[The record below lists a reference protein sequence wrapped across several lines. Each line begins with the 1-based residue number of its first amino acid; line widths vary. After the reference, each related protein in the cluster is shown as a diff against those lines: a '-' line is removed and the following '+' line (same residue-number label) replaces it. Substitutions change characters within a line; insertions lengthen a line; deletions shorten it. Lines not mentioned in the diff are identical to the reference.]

1 MSQGILIFEARAFW
15 KNMLYSIYIIYYE
28 ILMPKHITSI
38 KKQKA
43 VTSTLIPTVIDK
55 VGGQERAYDIYSRLL
70 EDRVIFL
77 WDAIDS
83 AVANTVIA
91 QLLFLEKADAKAPI
105 TMYVNSPGGHVTAWL
120 AIYDTMQY
128 VKCPVITVAMG
139 LAASMGS
146 IILCGGEKGKRYALP
161 HAEIMIHQPL
171 GGAEGQ
177 ATDIML
183 AARHIE
189 KTGKIL
195 YKILAKHT
203 GQSIEQVEKDCDRDN
218 FMTAE
223 DALKY
228 GLIDKII
235 TNDK

>member
-1 MSQGILIFEARAFW
+1 
-15 KNMLYSIYIIYYE
+15 
-28 ILMPKHITSI
+28 MPRQISSKTQ
-38 KKQKA
+38 QKDI
-43 VTSTLIPTVIDK
+43 SSMLIPTVIDK

-77 WDAIDS
+77 GDAIDS
-83 AVANTVIA
+83 AVANTIIA

-105 TMYVNSPGGHVTAWL
+105 TMYVNSPGGHVTAGL

-128 VKCPVITVAMG
+128 VKCPVHTVSMG
-139 LAASMGS
+139 LSASMGS
-146 IILCGGEKGKRYALP
+146 IILAGGEKGKRFALP

-195 YKILAKHT
+195 YAILAKHT
-203 GQSIEQVEKDCDRDN
+203 GQTIEKIEKDCDRDN
-218 FMTAE
+218 FMSAE
-223 DALKY
+223 EALKY

-235 TNDK
+235 KN

>member
-1 MSQGILIFEARAFW
+1 MAQQ
-15 KNMLYSIYIIYYE
+15 
-28 ILMPKHITSI
+28 ITSQ
-38 KKQKA
+38 KKQQTI
-43 VTSTLIPTVIDK
+43 TSALIPTVIDK

-77 WDAIDS
+77 GEGIDS

-91 QLLFLEKADAKAPI
+91 QLLFLEKADPKAPI
-105 TMYVNSPGGHVTAWL
+105 TMYVNSPGGHVTAGL

-128 VKCPVITVAMG
+128 VKCPVITISMG
-139 LAASMGS
+139 LSASMGS
-146 IILCGGEKGKRYALP
+146 IILAGGEAGKRFALP
-161 HAEIMIHQPL
+161 HSEIMIHQPL

-189 KTGKIL
+189 KTGDIL

-203 GQSIEQVEKDCDRDN
+203 GQTLTKIKADCDRDN
-218 FMTAE
+218 FMSAE
-223 DALKY
+223 EALKY

-235 TNDK
+235 KN

>member
-1 MSQGILIFEARAFW
+1 MAQQ
-15 KNMLYSIYIIYYE
+15 
-28 ILMPKHITSI
+28 ITSQ
-38 KKQKA
+38 KKQQTI
-43 VTSTLIPTVIDK
+43 TSALIPTVIDK

-77 WDAIDS
+77 GEGIDS

-91 QLLFLEKADAKAPI
+91 QLLFLEKADPKAPI
-105 TMYVNSPGGHVTAWL
+105 TMYVNSPGGHVTAGL

-128 VKCPVITVAMG
+128 VKCPVITISMG
-139 LAASMGS
+139 LSASMGS
-146 IILCGGEKGKRYALP
+146 IILAGGEAGKRFALP
-161 HAEIMIHQPL
+161 HSEIMIHQPL

-189 KTGKIL
+189 KTGNIL

-203 GQSIEQVEKDCDRDN
+203 GQKLDKIKEDCDRDN
-218 FMTAE
+218 FMSAE
-223 DALKY
+223 EALKY

-235 TNDK
+235 KN